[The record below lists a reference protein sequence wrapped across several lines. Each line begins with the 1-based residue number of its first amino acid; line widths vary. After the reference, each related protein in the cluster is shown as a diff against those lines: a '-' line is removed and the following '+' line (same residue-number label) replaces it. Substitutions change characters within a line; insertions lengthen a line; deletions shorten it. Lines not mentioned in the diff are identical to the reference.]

1 MIDGYGYWTI
11 DAKYCDIAWH
21 ILPCRW
27 DMRVARGVVQSS
39 DDAAGSPQGLGYADG
54 KDYSRGTNFT
64 CMSTSGEGAA
74 FMHAWCIVFI
84 CIGFTALGLS
94 KCAYARQ
101 IAFTIAPVHSP
112 CTHARYGL

>member
-1 MIDGYGYWTI
+1 
-11 DAKYCDIAWH
+11 
-21 ILPCRW
+21 
-27 DMRVARGVVQSS
+27 MRVARGVVQSS

-74 FMHAWCIVFI
+74 FMHAWRYVHCVYLHLVYS
-84 CIGFTALGLS
+84 TGLV

-101 IAFTIAPVHSP
+101 IAFTIAPLHSP
-112 CTHARYGL
+112 CTHARYGV